1 MQLVY
6 NNEHLGISTTNR
18 STVILS
24 NILIAGDSFAVDWS
38 KWQDIPYKG
47 WPNLVASLHSV
58 ENVSQDGVGQYKIWK
73 QIQDLDLSIYD
84 KIIVSVASYW
94 RMYCQSHPIHT
105 TGRYMHSDLMLMDI
119 DRFSLFNSKLRTAKG
134 MFKYYYDEEYV
145 KDSYDMITDLIR
157 EKLQGSNFILIGHTG
172 TRTTHQDVVDFSK
185 LWAKERG
192 LVNHYTQK
200 GNEDI
205 FNYLQSFLRK

>member
-1 MQLVY
+1 MEKWR
-6 NNEHLGISTTNR
+6 NEQNKNANSGS
-18 STVILS
+18 
-24 NILIAGDSFAVDWS
+24 
-38 KWQDIPYKG
+38 
-47 WPNLVASLHSV
+47 
-58 ENVSQDGVGQYKIWK
+58 E
-73 QIQDLDLSIYD
+73 
-84 KIIVSVASYW
+84 
-94 RMYCQSHPIHT
+94 
-105 TGRYMHSDLMLMDI
+105 LMMTRLEKE
-119 DRFSLFNSKLRTAKG
+119 L
-134 MFKYYYDEEYV
+134 DEEYL
-145 KDSYDMITDLIR
+145 KDSYDMITDRIR